1 MRYFVTGATGF
12 LGGRVAR
19 RLVDAGHE
27 VVALVRDP
35 SKADD
40 LAQLG
45 VTLAHGDI
53 TDKESMRAPMQG
65 VGGVFHIAA
74 WYHIGVRDKRDAE
87 QVNVHGTRNVL
98 ELMKE
103 LGIPKGVYTSTTTV
117 NSDTHGELVDE
128 THRYTGP
135 HFSEYNRTK
144 SAAHR
149 QVAEP
154 MIAEGL
160 PLVIVMPSAI
170 YGPGE
175 TGIVHDFLVKY
186 LRRKLPMI
194 PKGLSNSWT
203 HIDDAAQ
210 GHIVAMEKG
219 QPGETYIIG
228 GDDHTVLEFLQM
240 AEKTTGVP
248 PARMM
253 ASPGMLRG
261 MAAMM
266 GVMEKVMPV
275 PQDYTAEFLRTSAGV
290 TNIGS
295 NAKAKR
301 ELGYNPR
308 PLEEGIVE
316 TMQYEMELLG
326 MKPPQR
332 KS

>member
-1 MRYFVTGATGF
+1 MKYFVTGATGF
-12 LGGRVAR
+12 VGGRVAR
-19 RLVDAGHE
+19 QLVDAGHQ

-35 SKADD
+35 EKAGE
-40 LAQLG
+40 LASLG
-45 VTLAHGDI
+45 VTLHRGDL

-65 VGGVFHIAA
+65 VDGVFHIGG
-74 WYHIGVRDKRDAE
+74 WLKIGARDKSDAE
-87 QVNVHGTRNVL
+87 RVNVQGTRNVL

-103 LGIPKGVYTSTTTV
+103 LGVPKGVYTSTTAI

-144 SAAHR
+144 WAAHY

-170 YGPGE
+170 YGPGDAGSMHV
-175 TGIVHDFLVKY
+175 TYVKY

-194 PKGLSNSWT
+194 PAKVAASWA
-203 HIDDAAQ
+203 HVDDIAR
-210 GHIVAMEKG
+210 GHILAMEKG
-219 QPGETYIIG
+219 QVGQSYIIG
-228 GDDHTVLEFLQM
+228 GPTHTLIEMLQV

-248 PARMM
+248 PSRFLVSTGMM
-253 ASPGMLRG
+253 RA
-261 MAAMM
+261 MAGMM
-266 GVMEKVMPV
+266 GVVEKVIPV
-275 PQDYTAEFLRTSAGV
+275 PSDYASEYLRTSAGV
-290 TNIGS
+290 TNIGN

-301 ELGYNPR
+301 DLGYNPR
-308 PLEEGIVE
+308 SLEEGLAE
-316 TMQYEMELLG
+316 TMQHEMQLLG
-326 MKPPQR
+326 MNSAAA